1 MENKTSITILR
12 WIAVLP
18 ASVIGSVAANLIG
31 SLYAL
36 INSGGYS
43 WYTGSNA
50 IGIVEII
57 LFALQNALTG
67 AAFVGAGWYVAPS
80 HKKAVRTVLATVV
93 TCICILSVALVIT
106 ANTGTWDIYISAIA
120 AIAGAIYAAYNLDE

>member
-1 MENKTSITILR
+1 MDKTSTTILR

-18 ASVIGSVAANLIG
+18 ASVIGSMAAHLIG
-31 SLYAL
+31 SLYSL

-50 IGIVEII
+50 IGVVEVI
-57 LFALQNALTG
+57 LFAFQCALTG
-67 AAFVGAGWYVAPS
+67 ATFVAAGWYVAPS

-93 TCICILSVALVIT
+93 ACICILSVALAIIT
-106 ANTGTWDIYISAIA
+106 NTDTWDIYISAIA
-120 AIAGAIYAAYNLDE
+120 TIAGAIYAAYNLNL

>member
-1 MENKTSITILR
+1 MDKTSTTILR

-18 ASVIGSVAANLIG
+18 ASVIGSMVAHLIG
-31 SLYAL
+31 SLYSL

-50 IGIVEII
+50 IGVVEVI
-57 LFALQNALTG
+57 LFAFQCALTG
-67 AAFVGAGWYVAPS
+67 ATFVAAGWYVAPS

-93 TCICILSVALVIT
+93 ACICILSVALAIIT
-106 ANTGTWDIYISAIA
+106 NTDTWDIYISAIA
-120 AIAGAIYAAYNLDE
+120 TIAGAIYAAYNLNL